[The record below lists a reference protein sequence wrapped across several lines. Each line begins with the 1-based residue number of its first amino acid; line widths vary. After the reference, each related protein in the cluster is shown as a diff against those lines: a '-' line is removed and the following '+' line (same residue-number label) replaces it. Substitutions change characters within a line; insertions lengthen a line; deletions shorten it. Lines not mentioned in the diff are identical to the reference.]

1 MQIFPIHFRR
11 LSTFCQFFAETLMMT
26 IVMAILR
33 QAIMANFNYIAIM
46 AILVGVDRAINM
58 VNNKIIDFLP
68 SLQTIFNA

>member
-1 MQIFPIHFRR
+1 M

>member
-1 MQIFPIHFRR
+1 
-11 LSTFCQFFAETLMMT
+11 MMT